1 MGRFSNFLINI
12 WHNFKGWFSTDNADY
27 SPVIYPSQ
35 TEPRRGVITKE
46 PALGYED
53 GFLVMVLDH
62 SFESIPSWVEWD
74 AERKI
79 FSIMQMAG
87 EVDEVKVQ
95 IAPEHLKTLEVARK
109 LLLVSN
115 DNDNR
120 IVHFVPYL
128 ART

>member
-1 MGRFSNFLINI
+1 MGRFIDFLINI
-12 WHNFKGWFSTDNADY
+12 WHNIRGCFSPKKTDH

-35 TEPRRGVITKE
+35 TEPRRGFITKE

-74 AERKI
+74 AERKV

-87 EVDEVKVQ
+87 EVDEVKAQ
-95 IAPEHLKTLEVARK
+95 IAPEHLQMLKMARK